1 MNNFK
6 IKTGW
11 KQIVKWALVG
21 IVGILVLVFF
31 IRVAVWEHDYYERME
46 GSEREVTETVEWQEE
61 LEEKV
66 PTEEEVKEYTVA
78 ADRPRYLSI
87 EKLGIS
93 NARVL
98 AMGVNAKGALNTP
111 ANIFDVGWYNASGKP
126 GQGRVMI
133 IDGHNGGP
141 HMYGVFKKLPDLV
154 AGDIV
159 KIERGD
165 GAVFKYSVVENTTV
179 SIDEADK
186 YMNTLAKKPAISDKE
201 GLTLISCT
209 GEWSQKQKTY
219 LSRQFVRAV
228 LVE

>member
-154 AGDIV
+154 EGDII

-165 GAVFKYSVVENTTV
+165 GAIFKYSVVENTTV

>member
-21 IVGILVLVFF
+21 VVGILVLVFF

-111 ANIFDVGWYNASGKP
+111 ANIVDVGWYNASGKP

-154 AGDIV
+154 EGDII

>member
-154 AGDIV
+154 AGDII

-165 GAVFKYSVVENTTV
+165 GAVFEYSVVENTTV

>member
-154 AGDIV
+154 EGDII

>member
-21 IVGILVLVFF
+21 VVGILVLVFF

-98 AMGVNAKGALNTP
+98 AMGVHAKGALNTP

-154 AGDIV
+154 EGDII